1 MDDGRLPDEMTLET
15 LARKLDELSTKLDL
29 APFATKDD
37 LDRFATKDDLDRF
50 ATKDD
55 LDRFATKDDL
65 ARFAT
70 RTEDRFSELIAHSKM
85 VAEDLKDTVKRAA
98 EGYGA
103 TLDRIER
110 DLGELTQKVEI
121 GFADR
126 DKILSDHEQRITTLE
141 GANPRPAGRG

>member
-29 APFATKDD
+29 AP
-37 LDRFATKDDLDRF
+37 FATKDDLDRF

-110 DLGELTQKVEI
+110 DLGELTQKVEN
-121 GFADR
+121 GFADQG
-126 DKILSDHEQRITTLE
+126 KILSNHEQRITTLE
-141 GANPRPAGRG
+141 RANRRPARRG

>member
-29 APFATKDD
+29 AP
-37 LDRFATKDDLDRF
+37 FATKDDLDRF

-110 DLGELTQKVEI
+110 DL
-121 GFADR
+121 
-126 DKILSDHEQRITTLE
+126 EQRITTLE